1 MGAHTRRRRADGAAA
16 VEFALV
22 MMPLVALVF
31 GLIQYGLYF
40 WAYQGGSD
48 IARSASRVAAVDD
61 VNTYSCDAF
70 RSDIRDQI
78 NGLTG
83 SASTA
88 TVTRTYADTTAP
100 TGVSIGDKVTVTVQF
115 QSIDL
120 HFPFVPFI
128 RGGVVRSTST
138 ARVDYVRD
146 PDNPPANCS

>member
-1 MGAHTRRRRADGAAA
+1 MGARRGRRSADGAAA

-61 VNTYSCDAF
+61 VNTYTCDAF

-78 NGLTG
+78 NGLG
-83 SASTA
+83 DASTA
-88 TVTRTYADTTAP
+88 TITRTYVDTTAP
-100 TGVSIGDKVTVTVQF
+100 AGVSVGDKVMVSVQF
-115 QSIDL
+115 KSIDL

-128 RGGVVRSTST
+128 RDGVVKSSST

-146 PDNPPANCS
+146 PDNPPLSCS